1 MDYVIAKTKAPFLQS
16 YEITGEECSYA
27 RRVLL
32 FLARK
37 KQSFEY
43 EDGRLVTYF
52 DYVGVGKLIDELV
65 VCGGNREDPKLVDK
79 IKNFSFVLCDL
90 NKSLVDWAGLLYIQV
105 PNGGLFDEKELH
117 RDIIDNWKLY
127 KTYIKSVNNIVKC
140 AK

>member
-1 MDYVIAKTKAPFLQS
+1 M
-16 YEITGEECSYA
+16 
-27 RRVLL
+27 